1 MEYRNS
7 KNNIF
12 MRNIFLLLSCLLC
25 LQACNDEKEVDW
37 TPDAL
42 TVSCNETLEEAG
54 DGHWKVTLPTE
65 YKGTVKLEIQTDKAW
80 EVAVNYMTTEEE
92 KWITLSSEG
101 GEGSASLSLVIA
113 DNKTA
118 KDRKASVVIS
128 TKGKI
133 PVKKTITVIQGN
145 VDELLLVGTIDES
158 SFPEDVFIT
167 TKADGSFDVTLPKDF
182 TAAGERELNIL
193 TYQGTTSPVID
204 VTYPDAEQAGWVI
217 LTEVPV
223 ESVLGSE
230 TKTLALTIKENTAN
244 VYREALVNFTATAGD
259 VISQKAVKII
269 QFGVEKI
276 IWNEEYYQQEREFI
290 ISSDAN
296 EKLLVATCE
305 NINPTD
311 LELKGNT
318 SWLELSQEEGKIYA
332 KVQKNEST
340 NTERKTEVGIKNTKT
355 SVETRVSLKQGM
367 AGYGIVLTKS
377 LWSIAAYSS
386 NLQKQVNDGSI
397 KKLFNNDW
405 ASVDNTSGKH
415 VQFDGGSDSNP
426 YVFTFDLGDNP
437 HGYNSFGLMPRL
449 QWTAPAPK
457 TLKFEISDN
466 LNDGWETVVA
476 KSVGNGFTERELKY
490 EGPYNGSNSN
500 KYDNHYEGIV
510 KWFKLSDE
518 KMQKRYVRL
527 SVYDT
532 FWNPCVLCFD
542 EVFASDRTNVQ

>member
-1 MEYRNS
+1 
-7 KNNIF
+7 

-92 KWITLSSEG
+92 KWITPSSEG

-128 TKGKI
+128 TKGEI

-204 VTYPDAEQAGWVI
+204 VTYPDAEQTGWVI
-217 LTEVPV
+217 LTEAPV

-230 TKTLALTIKENTAN
+230 IKTLALTIKENTAN

-259 VISQKAVKII
+259 VTSQKTVKII

-355 SVETRVSLKQGM
+355 SVETKQSLEQGM
-367 AGYGIVLTKS
+367 AGYGLVLTKS

-405 ASVDNTSGKH
+405 ASVGNTDGKH

-426 YVFTFDLGDNP
+426 YIFTFDLGENP

-466 LNDGWETVVA
+466 LNDGWETVVEKNA
-476 KSVGNGFTERELKY
+476 GNGFTQAELQY

>member
-1 MEYRNS
+1 
-7 KNNIF
+7 

-532 FWNPCVLCFD
+532 FCNPCVLCFD

>member
-1 MEYRNS
+1 
-7 KNNIF
+7 
-12 MRNIFLLLSCLLC
+12 MRNVFLLLSCLLC

-204 VTYPDAEQAGWVI
+204 VTYPDAEQTGWVI

-259 VISQKAVKII
+259 VTSQKAVKII

-296 EKLLVATCE
+296 EKLLVVTCE

-466 LNDGWETVVA
+466 LNDGWETVVE

>member
-12 MRNIFLLLSCLLC
+12 MRNVFLLLSCLLC

-80 EVAVNYMTTEEE
+80 EVAVNYMTTEEK

-182 TAAGERELNIL
+182 TVAGERELNIL

-204 VTYPDAEQAGWVI
+204 VTYPDAEQTGWVI

-527 SVYDT
+527 SLYDT

>member
-1 MEYRNS
+1 M
-7 KNNIF
+7 
-12 MRNIFLLLSCLLC
+12 
-25 LQACNDEKEVDW
+25 
-37 TPDAL
+37 
-42 TVSCNETLEEAG
+42 
-54 DGHWKVTLPTE
+54 
-65 YKGTVKLEIQTDKAW
+65 
-80 EVAVNYMTTEEE
+80 
-92 KWITLSSEG
+92 
-101 GEGSASLSLVIA
+101 
-113 DNKTA
+113 
-118 KDRKASVVIS
+118 
-128 TKGKI
+128 
-133 PVKKTITVIQGN
+133 
-145 VDELLLVGTIDES
+145 
-158 SFPEDVFIT
+158 
-167 TKADGSFDVTLPKDF
+167 
-182 TAAGERELNIL
+182 
-193 TYQGTTSPVID
+193 
-204 VTYPDAEQAGWVI
+204 
-217 LTEVPV
+217 
-223 ESVLGSE
+223 
-230 TKTLALTIKENTAN
+230 
-244 VYREALVNFTATAGD
+244 
-259 VISQKAVKII
+259 
-269 QFGVEKI
+269 
-276 IWNEEYYQQEREFI
+276 
-290 ISSDAN
+290 
-296 EKLLVATCE
+296 
-305 NINPTD
+305 
-311 LELKGNT
+311 ELKGNT

-466 LNDGWETVVA
+466 LNDGWETVVE